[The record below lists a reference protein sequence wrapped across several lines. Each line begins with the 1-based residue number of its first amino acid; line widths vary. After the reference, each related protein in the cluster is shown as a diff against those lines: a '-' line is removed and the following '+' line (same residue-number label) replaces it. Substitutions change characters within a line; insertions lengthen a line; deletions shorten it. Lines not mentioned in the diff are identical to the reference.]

1 MKKIFL
7 WVLAALMLF
16 FSGCIVA
23 GPYYTSR
30 GDVYYYYPEDEVYY
44 YPRAKE
50 YYWLEGGEWRHAA
63 RAPERYALR
72 DPVMIES
79 EGEPTRYHDRIR
91 RDLPARR
98 DRSRDQ
104 DQHDGEK
111 PRT

>member
-7 WVLAALMLF
+7 GVVAAAMLF
-16 FSGCIVA
+16 VSGCYV
-23 GPYYTSR
+23 GWQPYYASR

-44 YPRAKE
+44 YPRVKE

-72 DPVMIES
+72 DPVPIES
-79 EGEPTRYHDRIR
+79 ENEPTRYHDRIR
-91 RDLPARR
+91 RDFPP
-98 DRSRDQ
+98 RSGRDQ
-104 DQHDGEK
+104 EQREREK